1 MSFNSE
7 RLSPVL
13 FVAVS
18 QKNTG
23 QALRAIRREVN
34 ALILKSPFSP
44 NHQLYKNNVAN
55 LQQIIRQKT
64 SLA

>member
-1 MSFNSE
+1 MSFNTE

-13 FVAVS
+13 FATAP

-23 QALRAIRREVN
+23 RPIFKAMPREVN

-44 NHQLYKNNVAN
+44 THQLYKNNVAN
-55 LQQIIRQKT
+55 LQQIIRQ
-64 SLA
+64 